1 MSVRGATTSI
11 HVEGGLLS
19 EDTLARIA
27 ALDSD
32 VPGLRPEDYH
42 LAPGERLAEAASR
55 AWARLSAAWR
65 AFRAELAR
73 APIGEPQTTLTREKL
88 LLPLFQELGYGRL
101 VAARAHDIDG
111 RSYAISHGWGQ
122 VPIHLL
128 GAGVSL
134 DDRTEKVAG
143 AAKMSPHGL
152 VQDFLNRSEP
162 HRWGF
167 VSNGLLLRLL
177 RDHQSLTRQAFIQ
190 VDLESLFDGERFAD
204 FALLYLL
211 AHQSRFEGDSP
222 DATWLEKWF
231 LLSRES
237 GVRALDDLRAGVERA
252 LRALGQGFHRKNESL
267 RKELAEGTYET
278 AEYYRELLRL
288 VYRLIFVFS
297 AEDRLVE
304 GRPALLHPD
313 APAEAVERYLRF
325 YSTRRLRRLAGEMR
339 GSPHVDLWQGLR
351 LVLAGL
357 HDGCPA
363 LALPALG
370 SFLFGPV
377 ATRKLSGLE
386 LANSDLLAA
395 VHALAYLERGGVRN
409 AIAWR
414 AVAADELGSIYE
426 SLLELH
432 LVIEPGGGVDLVTAA
447 GHERKKTGSY
457 YTPTSLVDCL
467 LDSAL
472 EPVLDDAVKGKD
484 RSGQE
489 RGLLD
494 LKVCDPACGS
504 GHFLVAAA
512 RRIARRLARIR
523 TGDDEPS
530 PRHLQTALRDVVG
543 RCLYGV
549 DISDMAVELCKVAL
563 WMEAL
568 EPGKPLSFL
577 DAHIQQGNSLLGA
590 TPALLSRGI
599 PDDAWTALEGDDKV
613 VAKNLKKRNREARKS
628 AQQSFFAQL
637 ADAAASLSD
646 SARAAGCLKADTL
659 ADIRDCELRWQEL
672 VGSKEY
678 QDARFLAD
686 LWSAAF
692 VWPATEEM
700 EELAP
705 THDLFLRAAKDI
717 ATVPKKTRREA
728 NRLAA
733 QYSFFHWH
741 LAFPQAFTPDLQPA
755 DDDPCGWSGG
765 FDAVLGNPPWE
776 RVNIKK
782 AEFFASRSPEI
793 ARAENAASR
802 AKLISSLPERD
813 PTLWRAWQ
821 EAFRQADS
829 EGQFARSSGRYPL
842 CGRGDINTYSL
853 FAELNRSLM
862 SARGRVGCI
871 LPSGI
876 ATDDTT
882 KDFFADLVDS
892 AQLFSLYHFENEGLV
907 FPGVHHAFRF
917 CLVTLANGL
926 SHNHEA
932 DLVFYARQV
941 GHLHDSERHVRL
953 AAIDFAVLN
962 PNTKTCPTFRWRRD
976 AEISKQ
982 IYRLLPVL
990 DSEGTAGSPWR
1001 VRLGRMFHMADD
1013 SHLFHSRGQL
1023 EREGCRLEG
1032 NVFVRRKE
1040 RFLPLYEAKMIHHY
1054 DHRFATYEGQTEA
1067 QANQGKCPELDDAA
1081 HANPNYL
1088 SIPYYWVAESE
1099 LESNLADK
1107 WPRGWLLGWRDIC
1120 RASDS
1125 RTVICSIFPRT
1136 AVGHTTPLIVGDAFH
1151 ATGAACL
1158 LSSMSSIVLDYCARQ
1173 KIGGTHLT
1181 FAYLKQFPVPP
1192 PDAFE
1197 DRCPWSR
1204 GTYAKWITPR
1214 VLELTYTS
1222 WDLQPFARD
1231 LGRDG
1236 PPFRWDPARRALLR
1250 AELDAAFFHL
1260 YGISR
1265 DDTDYI
1271 LSTFPVLRAR
1281 EERDLG
1287 EYRTRRLILE
1297 QYDTLADSRSG
1308 RLPAGSSG
1316 I

>member
-1 MSVRGATTSI
+1 VTAAFTSI

-19 EDTLARIA
+19 EDTLARLS
-27 ALDSD
+27 ALDRD
-32 VPGLRPEDYH
+32 VPGLRPEDFH

-65 AFRAELAR
+65 AFRAELER
-73 APIGEPQTTLTREKL
+73 APKGEPQTTLTREKF

-101 VAARAHDIDG
+101 VAARAQDIDG

-143 AAKMSPHGL
+143 AARMSPHGL
-152 VQDFLNRSEP
+152 VQDFLNRSDP

-252 LRALGQGFHRKNESL
+252 LRALGQGFHRRNESL

-278 AEYYRELLRL
+278 TEYYRELLRL

-304 GRPALLHPD
+304 GRPALLDPA
-313 APAEAVERYLRF
+313 APAEAVERYLRY
-325 YSTRRLRRLAGEMR
+325 YSTRRLRQLAGAMR
-339 GSPHVDLWQGLR
+339 GSPHMDLWQGLR
-351 LVLAGL
+351 PVLAGL
-357 HDGCPA
+357 HDGCPP

-395 VHALAYLERGGVRN
+395 VHALAYLERGGARN

-432 LVIEPGGGVDLVTAA
+432 LVIEPGGGVELVTAA

-472 EPVLDDAVKGKD
+472 EPVLDEAIKGKD
-484 RSGQE
+484 KAGQE
-489 RGLLD
+489 RALLD

-599 PDDAWTALEGDDKV
+599 PDDAFTALEGDDKA
-613 VAKNLKKRNREARKS
+613 VAKNLKKRNREARKN

-646 SARAAGCLKADTL
+646 SALAAGCLKADTL

-672 VGSKEY
+672 VSSKDY

-686 LWSAAF
+686 LWCAAF
-692 VWPATEEM
+692 VWPATSDL

-705 THDLFLRAAKDI
+705 THDLFLRAARDI
-717 ATVPKKTRREA
+717 ATVPKKYRREV

-733 QYSFFHWH
+733 QYAFFHWH
-741 LAFPQAFTPDLQPA
+741 LAFPQVFTPDLQPA

-765 FDAVLGNPPWE
+765 FDAVLGNPPWGQKQTYADE
-776 RVNIKK
+776 LPWPMVDLRHPS
-782 AEFFASRSPEI
+782 ASGIREYCRPFIDLATRI
-793 ARAENAASR
+793 ARQDAVVCMVLPDIILLKDYEATRRLLLDQRLDRIDWWGMVFEGTIDACSILWTRCQAEAEHDVRVVVHDPARHADHWIGQQTFAGLERSCFNLFLTEEKAQFLR
-802 AKLISSLPERD
+802 AFSSLPLLDQFFEVHEGVHSGNIRKELFVGRKVDSTCRPLVFGGEELRPYSIEWRGKYIRLGAVPERRTKQRYANVGKDEWFRSPKVVVRRTGDSIQAAVD
-813 PTLWRAWQ
+813 PA
-821 EAFRQADS
+821 
-829 EGQFARSSGRYPL
+829 GRYVS
-842 CGRGDINTYSL
+842 N
-853 FAELNRSLM
+853 N
-862 SARGRVGCI
+862 
-871 LPSGI
+871 
-876 ATDDTT
+876 
-882 KDFFADLVDS
+882 FFVVVPT
-892 AQLFSLYHFENEGLV
+892 AQ
-907 FPGVHHAFRF
+907 
-917 CLVTLANGL
+917 
-926 SHNHEA
+926 
-932 DLVFYARQV
+932 
-941 GHLHDSERHVRL
+941 
-953 AAIDFAVLN
+953 AAISLDGLCAVLN
-962 PNTKTCPTFRWRRD
+962 SSLITDYFRTVEPREGRAFAEVKIKHLVRIPLPASVATGGTSISRLNSLGAKRREAGRD
-976 AEISKQ
+976 AT
-982 IYRLLPVL
+982 
-990 DSEGTAGSPWR
+990 D
-1001 VRLGRMFHMADD
+1001 
-1013 SHLFHSRGQL
+1013 
-1023 EREGCRLEG
+1023 
-1032 NVFVRRKE
+1032 
-1040 RFLPLYEAKMIHHY
+1040 
-1054 DHRFATYEGQTEA
+1054 ATV
-1067 QANQGKCPELDDAA
+1067 KLDDEIERAVIEA
-1081 HANPNYL
+1081 F
-1088 SIPYYWVAESE
+1088 SGTTD
-1099 LESNLADK
+1099 LA
-1107 WPRGWLLGWRDIC
+1107 RSVLG
-1120 RASDS
+1120 
-1125 RTVICSIFPRT
+1125 
-1136 AVGHTTPLIVGDAFH
+1136 
-1151 ATGAACL
+1151 
-1158 LSSMSSIVLDYCARQ
+1158 AR
-1173 KIGGTHLT
+1173 L
-1181 FAYLKQFPVPP
+1181 
-1192 PDAFE
+1192 
-1197 DRCPWSR
+1197 
-1204 GTYAKWITPR
+1204 
-1214 VLELTYTS
+1214 
-1222 WDLQPFARD
+1222 
-1231 LGRDG
+1231 
-1236 PPFRWDPARRALLR
+1236 PARRAGKV
-1250 AELDAAFFHL
+1250 AAQ
-1260 YGISR
+1260 G
-1265 DDTDYI
+1265 
-1271 LSTFPVLRAR
+1271 V
-1281 EERDLG
+1281 EERQA
-1287 EYRTRRLILE
+1287 R
-1297 QYDTLADSRSG
+1297 
-1308 RLPAGSSG
+1308 
-1316 I
+1316 